1 MFNLLRRKNTYC
13 FLFFVLFLICFFP
26 QVESQAYSSV
36 DYFEFDL
43 SLDSHTGKPIDFGEF
58 FYLKKNSGSYDD
70 PLFARVPII
79 GSSQRSGEFF
89 DSYFLRSAV
98 NLDRRQIETSIYI
111 DRNSE
116 FGGGSS
122 NNNSILSGGEPGRY
136 WGVKEGFDFMVR
148 ETGLIYNG
156 LVTPPAPGQ
165 INFQYYSN
173 YTYSFPNAQI
183 FNSETG
189 EIDSSA
195 RMNPSDYERAKYVGD
210 VLSNS
215 LNEAIRYMNPDGE
228 RLSREEYSAL
238 NYELM
243 AVFSSNEIAPRM
255 SQAVSFQPLI
265 NLGDSR
271 KYELR
276 VFPNN
281 ANEEDFSTLSG
292 ILSRQYSENTLS
304 MFGRKDGSDSYS
316 FSLQEI
322 DPETNEAIREPAVF
336 LFSLPKYTNENLYR
350 SGGATQV
357 ISVQLIQLQALRDFY
372 VYGRTA
378 QSPLAEPSQIEK
390 DLMGVY
396 ESTLNGL
403 RNILGLNSINDLV
416 FNEGIRSNHYYG
428 IFPREW
434 VDHMS
439 IYYIVLNIIA
449 IVSLA
454 AAVLKILFQQTFAIM
469 NPGIKTSFMTSVQ
482 KTLMVIVLLIGF
494 FPLFNILV
502 RLNYSFTQIFAPVTP
517 DMSMLSATGSFN
529 GLLSGLIVSTGFFVI
544 MVIFNVIYIL
554 RAISIAILVAIA
566 PICIASLAFG
576 DSTSNVFGTW
586 IKELIANI
594 FIQSL
599 HVITFGLAFRFF
611 ANASIIESLVMLFAV
626 IPITEMFRSIILGTG
641 ASNLS
646 KMGLGA
652 VGVAGGVAGSISN
665 GFTKTRVSSSPS
677 GGKNGHGGNKDGGS
691 DSSGSS
697 VGSSISRRSDTSKA
711 INSRTTTPTGQ
722 VDSSNNPIHG
732 NPQSTGKGIQTLDST
747 GGHAKSVGGALID
760 GASGIAKTGL
770 GATAMIVTG
779 GSVGKELTES
789 GAGQFKRG
797 MHGFKQ
803 ETAGALANSASLNSG
818 INKDSTLVGSRRL
831 DNGEL
836 QTTKSSSQLQ
846 NNGINKMYM
855 SGENN
860 ANLSIEYNPDNLS
873 GDNQGNLN
881 SIITKFG
888 DGTDTNARNELRD
901 LGIENV
907 SEINGGGYVVDYNTT
922 GMRQLGGIRN
932 ILNTQDGRVV
942 ETRERDSDVSN
953 HPYTF
958 RVPNQNP

>member
-1 MFNLLRRKNTYC
+1 MFNLLRRKNIYC
-13 FLFFVLFLICFFP
+13 FLFFTLFFMCFFI
-26 QVESQAYSSV
+26 QVESQAYSGI
-36 DYFEFDL
+36 
-43 SLDSHTGKPIDFGEF
+43 DSFKIDSEAVEVGQPIGFGQF
-58 FYLKKNSGSYDD
+58 FYHKANSWDFNAPNNRILHQAKQGQS
-70 PLFARVPII
+70 
-79 GSSQRSGEFF
+79 F
-89 DSYFLRSAV
+89 DSYFLRSTI
-98 NLDRRQIETSIYI
+98 NLDRRIIETSVYL
-111 DRNSE
+111 DRDSD
-116 FGGGSS
+116 FGSGPK
-122 NNNSILSGGEPGRY
+122 NNNSILSGSRPGEY
-136 WGVKEGFDFMVR
+136 WGVGYEHLDWQLQ
-148 ETGLIYNG
+148 EEGLISN
-156 LVTPPAPGQ
+156 LVVPLKTE
-165 INFQYYSN
+165 NRRYQYYSN
-173 YTYSFPNAQI
+173 YTYSFPNAQM
-183 FNSETG
+183 FSSKEG
-189 EIDSSA
+189 EVDSA
-195 RMNPSDYERAKYVGD
+195 VVLNQFDYERAQYIGS

-215 LNEAIRYMNPDGE
+215 LNEAIRYMNPSGI
-228 RLSREEYSAL
+228 RLTQEEYLAL
-238 NYELM
+238 NYNLM
-243 AVFSSNEIAPRM
+243 EAFGSLGTPIMPNKTN
-255 SQAVSFQPLI
+255 FTPLH
-265 NLGDSR
+265 NLGNSR
-271 KYELR
+271 SYEVR

-281 ANEEDFSTLSG
+281 SAYETYPILTE
-292 ILSRQYSENTLS
+292 ILSNQYSGNTLS
-304 MFGRKDGSDSYS
+304 MFGKEDGSNSYS

-322 DPETNEAIREPAVF
+322 DIETGEKLREPSIF
-336 LFSLPKYTNENLYR
+336 LFSLPKYTKEYINR
-350 SGGATQV
+350 SGGEIQAM
-357 ISVQLIQLQALRDFY
+357 SVQLLQLQALRDYY
-372 VYGRTA
+372 VFGRTS
-378 QSPLAEPSQIEK
+378 QIPLSEPSRIER
-390 DLMGVY
+390 DLMGIY
-396 ESTLNGL
+396 ENTLNGL

-416 FNEGIRSNHYYG
+416 FNEGVRSNYYYG

-434 VDHMS
+434 VDNMS
-439 IYYIVLNIIA
+439 IYYIILNILA

-494 FPLFNILV
+494 FPLFNILT
-502 RLNYSFTQIFAPVTP
+502 RLNLSFTQIFAPVTP
-517 DMSMLSATGSFN
+517 DMSMLSTTGSFN

-554 RAISIAILVAIA
+554 RAISIAILVVLA

-576 DSTSNVFGTW
+576 DSASNIFGTW

-611 ANASIIESLVMLFAV
+611 ANASVIESLVMLFAV

-665 GFTKTRVSSSPS
+665 GFTKTRVGSSSGGGNS
-677 GGKNGHGGNKDGGS
+677 GSGGNKDGGG
-691 DSSGSS
+691 DGSGSS

-711 INSRTTTPTGQ
+711 INSKTTTPTGQ

-732 NPQSTGKGIQTLDST
+732 NPQSTGKGIQTLDGI

-760 GASGIAKTGL
+760 GASGAAKTGL

-797 MHGFKQ
+797 AHGIKQ
-803 ETAGALANSASLNSG
+803 ATVGTLANSASLNSG
-818 INKDSTLVGSRRL
+818 INGDSSLIGSRRL

-860 ANLSIEYNPDNLS
+860 ANLSVEYNPDNLS
-873 GDNQGNLN
+873 GDDQGNLN
-881 SIITKFG
+881 SIVARFG

-907 SEINGGGYVVDYNTT
+907 SEINGGGYVVDYNAT

-942 ETRERDSDVSN
+942 ETRERDSDVSH